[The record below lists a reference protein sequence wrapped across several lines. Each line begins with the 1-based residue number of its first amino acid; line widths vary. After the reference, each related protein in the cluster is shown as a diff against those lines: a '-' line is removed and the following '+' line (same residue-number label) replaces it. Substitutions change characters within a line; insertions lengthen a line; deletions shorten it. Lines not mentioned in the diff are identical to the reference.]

1 MASYQAARLNHN
13 QMLQSYRDQK
23 FDQTIELSKNLMGSF
38 DGQMDHSYELWI
50 ERCKDMKNVK
60 LPKDWDGVFRATSK

>member
-1 MASYQAARLNHN
+1 
-13 QMLQSYRDQK
+13 
-23 FDQTIELSKNLMGSF
+23 MGSF